1 MKHEIISNKN
11 HNMVKFYK
19 QDRLFQILPTMPE
32 VFWFFYSQVFAFS
45 VNNDE
50 RHWRFFDWSKVTTV
64 VMFNYLST
72 DLMCLAH
79 SHGAR
84 AVIMGKALK

>member
-1 MKHEIISNKN
+1 
-11 HNMVKFYK
+11 MVKFYK
-19 QDRLFQILPTMPE
+19 QDRLFQILLTMPE
-32 VFWFFYSQVFAFS
+32 VFCFFFCFFFFPQVFAFS

-84 AVIMGKALK
+84 AVMMGKALTKKMVH